1 MENGKE
7 GKGMIVGLKV
17 ICVTGGIGSGKSAVS
32 HILETLG
39 AAVLDADAVSREIV
53 QKGQKALVELI
64 DYFGDEI
71 LDDEGNL
78 DRKKLSDIVF
88 LSNEKLEVLN
98 SITHKYVRERLAESL
113 EIIKNTTN
121 TEMVIFEVVIPFYDW
136 LRNIVDE
143 IWVVTAD
150 LSIRINR
157 VMKRN
162 GFSYQQTL
170 DRINSQK
177 SEEDYLKIADKVI
190 LNNGTLEE
198 LERQVIELFE
208 R

>member
-1 MENGKE
+1 
-7 GKGMIVGLKV
+7 MIVGLKV

-88 LSNEKLEVLN
+88 LSNEKLAVLN